1 MLARSPE
8 PEAHDDVIQ
17 IELELEMLVFEER
30 GKPEYPMYT
39 VCFCQ
44 SGKLEPTCESVWRLK
59 NERSN
64 NNNNKMDSYG
74 TIRASASVS

>member
-1 MLARSPE
+1 
-8 PEAHDDVIQ
+8 
-17 IELELEMLVFEER
+17 MLVFEER
-30 GKPEYPMYT
+30 GKPEYPEKNLMYT

-64 NNNNKMDSYG
+64 NNNKMDSYG